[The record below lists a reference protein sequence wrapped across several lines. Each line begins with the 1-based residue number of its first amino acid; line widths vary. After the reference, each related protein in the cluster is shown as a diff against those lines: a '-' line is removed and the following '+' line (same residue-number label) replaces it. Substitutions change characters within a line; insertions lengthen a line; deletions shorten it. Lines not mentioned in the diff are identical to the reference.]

1 MNIYWQNQYEWRP
14 WATIVMLCNFFTTYL
29 KSLFVPHLLKITH
42 SATSLFF
49 YFCFFSRLQKKKKHQ
64 PHSMPRK
71 FYDI

>member
-71 FYDI
+71 IYDI